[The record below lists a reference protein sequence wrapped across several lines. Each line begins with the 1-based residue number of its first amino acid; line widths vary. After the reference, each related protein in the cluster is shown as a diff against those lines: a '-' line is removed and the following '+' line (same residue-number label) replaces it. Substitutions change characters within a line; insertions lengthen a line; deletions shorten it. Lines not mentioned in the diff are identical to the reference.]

1 MRLCQI
7 FVLFKEC
14 SLIPDLKAF
23 RKDGRKFGLDG
34 GPRNDNLFVW
44 VCLPWLPLFCLT
56 MFVIVTLRTSPIV
69 LVRILIF
76 YFEFTFIGNDSLLVT
91 YYIGL
96 EEMMKYMYV
105 ILLQDIKLVDIP
117 ESKLAEDLKTFAR
130 RHNTEVTWS

>member
-1 MRLCQI
+1 M
-7 FVLFKEC
+7 
-14 SLIPDLKAF
+14 
-23 RKDGRKFGLDG
+23 
-34 GPRNDNLFVW
+34 
-44 VCLPWLPLFCLT
+44 
-56 MFVIVTLRTSPIV
+56 
-69 LVRILIF
+69 RILIF

>member
-1 MRLCQI
+1 M
-7 FVLFKEC
+7 
-14 SLIPDLKAF
+14 
-23 RKDGRKFGLDG
+23 
-34 GPRNDNLFVW
+34 
-44 VCLPWLPLFCLT
+44 
-56 MFVIVTLRTSPIV
+56 
-69 LVRILIF
+69 RILIF

-130 RHNTEVTWS
+130 RHDTEVTWS

>member
-1 MRLCQI
+1 M
-7 FVLFKEC
+7 
-14 SLIPDLKAF
+14 
-23 RKDGRKFGLDG
+23 
-34 GPRNDNLFVW
+34 
-44 VCLPWLPLFCLT
+44 
-56 MFVIVTLRTSPIV
+56 
-69 LVRILIF
+69 RILIF
-76 YFEFTFIGNDSLLVT
+76 DFEFTIIGNDSLLVT

>member
-1 MRLCQI
+1 MH
-7 FVLFKEC
+7 
-14 SLIPDLKAF
+14 
-23 RKDGRKFGLDG
+23 
-34 GPRNDNLFVW
+34 
-44 VCLPWLPLFCLT
+44 
-56 MFVIVTLRTSPIV
+56 
-69 LVRILIF
+69 ILIF

>member
-1 MRLCQI
+1 M
-7 FVLFKEC
+7 
-14 SLIPDLKAF
+14 
-23 RKDGRKFGLDG
+23 
-34 GPRNDNLFVW
+34 
-44 VCLPWLPLFCLT
+44 
-56 MFVIVTLRTSPIV
+56 VII
-69 LVRILIF
+69 
-76 YFEFTFIGNDSLLVT
+76 YFEFTIIGNDNLLVT